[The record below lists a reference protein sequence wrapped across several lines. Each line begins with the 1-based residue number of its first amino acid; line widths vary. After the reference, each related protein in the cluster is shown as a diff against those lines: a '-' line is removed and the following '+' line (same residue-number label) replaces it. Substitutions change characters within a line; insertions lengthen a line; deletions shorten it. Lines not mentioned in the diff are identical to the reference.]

1 MTLFLFIEA
10 ESSAGSGHKRLM
22 RIGVIRTAASPCRCG
37 EAVSQGLRALGHEPL
52 LVDSEEIELRLSELA
67 HECDLVID
75 HTDTLRGRGL
85 FRFVVRALL
94 EAHGARVVGS
104 DARACLLADDKVA
117 AKACLSGAGIPVP
130 PGIAVTTQPWNLPS
144 WLSPP
149 LVIKPAFEHM
159 SRGVHLVNTG
169 QEAYRA
175 AAQLLESLGQPVL
188 LEGYIPGREL
198 AVSLLEGPQGLQVL
212 PPLEW
217 RLGTGGPG
225 FLTEGSKLAEPVG
238 ERRDVLRADLPD
250 DLHSEMEAL
259 ARHAFRALG
268 LRDYARFDIRLSSGG
283 ALFFLEANTTPSLEP
298 LEALAL
304 SARWAGLEYPALVE
318 RMLSAALGRYEA
330 LPSAKHPSVRVELP
344 TGPVELEIPEG
355 VHVPPPS
362 SIDLARL
369 LDVRQGEDVL
379 DLGCGSGLLSIAA
392 AKLGARRV
400 VAIDLDPGA
409 LQATAQNA
417 HRNGVSDKVEVRA
430 GSWYEP
436 LHRRSSSPGGQEDR
450 FDVIIATPPQTPGL
464 EPFGPKYGGP
474 DGTRHLLAAINGAP
488 AFLKPLRGRLWLMAI
503 SLANPPALWRQLR
516 DRFADVTFVRE
527 TERPFTA
534 EEYETLQEG
543 LFERLLALRASGHSE
558 FAETKNGG
566 YVFRNLFIC
575 ATGPR
580 KT

>member
-1 MTLFLFIEA
+1 
-10 ESSAGSGHKRLM
+10 M
-22 RIGVIRTAASPCRCG
+22 RVGVIRTAASPCRCG
-37 EAVSQGLRALGHEPL
+37 EAVSEGLRALGHEPL
-52 LVDSEEIELRLSELA
+52 LVDSEEIELRVSELA

-85 FRFVVRALL
+85 CRFVVRGLL

-117 AKACLSGAGIPVP
+117 AKACLSGAAIPVP
-130 PGIAVTTQPWNLPS
+130 PGIAVTSRAWKLPS

-149 LVIKPAFEHM
+149 LVLKPAFEHM
-159 SRGVHLVNTG
+159 SRGVHLANTD
-169 QEAYRA
+169 QEAHGVVEH
-175 AAQLLESLGQPVL
+175 LLDSLGQPILV
-188 LEGYIPGREL
+188 EAYIPGREL
-198 AVSLLEGPQGLQVL
+198 AVSLLESPTGLQVL

-217 RLGTGGPG
+217 RLATTGPT
-225 FLTEGSKLAEPVG
+225 FLTERSKLVEPVG

-259 ARHAFRALG
+259 VKNAFRALG

-283 ALFFLEANTTPSLEP
+283 TLFFLEANTTPSLEP

-304 SARWAGLEYPALVE
+304 SAQWAGLDYPTLVE
-318 RMLSAALGRYEA
+318 RMLSAALRRYEV
-330 LPSAKHPSVRVELP
+330 LPPARPQSVRIDLP
-344 TGPVELEIPEG
+344 TGPIEIQIPEG

-369 LDVRQGEDVL
+369 LDVQTDEDVL

-400 VAIDLDPGA
+400 VAIDLDPRA

-417 HRNGVSDKVEVRA
+417 LGNGVSGQVQIRA

-436 LHRRSSSPGGQEDR
+436 LHSQTSSRGQEER
-450 FDVIIATPPQTPGL
+450 FDVIIATPPQTPGPK
-464 EPFGPKYGGP
+464 PFGSKYGGP
-474 DGTRHLLAAINGAP
+474 DGTRHLLAAIDGAP
-488 AFLKPLRGRLWLMAI
+488 AFLKPVRGRLWLMAI
-503 SLANPPALWRQLR
+503 SLANPPGLWKQLHE
-516 DRFADVTFVRE
+516 RFAEVKLLRE
-527 TERPFTA
+527 TERPFTGK
-534 EEYETLQEG
+534 EYEALQEG
-543 LFERLLALRASGHSE
+543 LFEHLLALRASGQSE
-558 FAETKNGG
+558 FAEARNGS

-575 ATGPR
+575 AKGPR
-580 KT
+580 ET